1 MIFNRVLLAA
11 IRDKGDCP
19 CPRCFLPKSRFDRL
33 GLKAD
38 ISARINSVRLYLRDK
53 IIVARDAIYKLG
65 APVKGAAAERLLK
78 DFSLVPTL
86 VSKFLY

>member
-1 MIFNRVLLAA
+1 VLLAA

-19 CPRCFLPKSRFDRL
+19 CPRCFQHKSHFDRL

-38 ISARINSVRLYLRDK
+38 TLARINNMRVYLRDK

-65 APVKGAAAERLLK
+65 APIKGVATERLLK

-86 VSKFLY
+86 VSEFLYRNFD